1 MIYID
6 KKLLI
11 SKIKRGEE
19 MSRKLYLALIMLSL
33 IWGGSFYFFKV
44 LVADFNPLVVAFL
57 RSTFGV
63 ITLIVLIPFFR
74 KSFKGKI
81 PFIPLITVGILNT
94 VIPWTLICFSEQKM
108 TSNLASVL
116 NATQPLWTMILG
128 ILFFGIRSNR
138 NQLIGL
144 FIGFIGI
151 LILSDIHLSNVFSV
165 NSLNFFA
172 MLTATFCYGL
182 ATHITK
188 RYLKEISMFQ
198 ISLGTLLVG
207 SICSGFIVLL
217 LEDPIQIL
225 TTISW
230 HHIGALIGIGVF
242 GSGIAY
248 LLYFY
253 LIQKG
258 SPDFASISTYLVPVS
273 AIFWG
278 YILLNEVISW
288 KLIIGLIFILMG
300 VYITNRK
307 IKLNVPVKNLQKES

>member
-1 MIYID
+1 
-6 KKLLI
+6 
-11 SKIKRGEE
+11 

-81 PFIPLITVGILNT
+81 PYIPLIAVGILNT

-116 NATQPLWTMILG
+116 NATQPLWTMVLG
-128 ILFFGIRSNR
+128 IVFFGIRSNR

-217 LEDPIQIL
+217 LEDPIHIL

-307 IKLNVPVKNLQKES
+307 IKLNVPVKNLQKESY

>member
-1 MIYID
+1 
-6 KKLLI
+6 
-11 SKIKRGEE
+11 

-33 IWGGSFYFFKV
+33 IWGGSFYYFKV

-81 PFIPLITVGILNT
+81 PFIPLISVGILNT

-151 LILSDIHLSNVFSV
+151 LILSDLHLSNVFSV

-188 RYLKEISMFQ
+188 RYLKEMSMFQ

-225 TTISW
+225 TKISW

-278 YILLNEVISW
+278 YILLSEAISW

-300 VYITNRK
+300 VYMTNRK
-307 IKLNVPVKNLQKES
+307 IKLNVPIKNLQKES

>member
-1 MIYID
+1 
-6 KKLLI
+6 
-11 SKIKRGEE
+11 

-81 PFIPLITVGILNT
+81 PFIPLIAVGILNT

-116 NATQPLWTMILG
+116 NATQPLWTMVLG

-165 NSLNFFA
+165 NSLNFVA

-217 LEDPIQIL
+217 LENPIQIL

-258 SPDFASISTYLVPVS
+258 NPDFASISTYLVPVS

-307 IKLNVPVKNLQKES
+307 IKLNVPIKNLQKES

>member
-1 MIYID
+1 
-6 KKLLI
+6 
-11 SKIKRGEE
+11 

-33 IWGGSFYFFKV
+33 IWGGSFYYFKV

-74 KSFKGKI
+74 KSFRGKI
-81 PFIPLITVGILNT
+81 PFIPLISVGILNT

-151 LILSDIHLSNVFSV
+151 LILSDLHLSNVFSV

-188 RYLKEISMFQ
+188 RYLKEMSMFQ

-225 TTISW
+225 TKISW

-278 YILLNEVISW
+278 YILLSEAISW

-300 VYITNRK
+300 VYMTNRK
-307 IKLNVPVKNLQKES
+307 IKLNVPIKNLQKES

>member
-1 MIYID
+1 
-6 KKLLI
+6 
-11 SKIKRGEE
+11 
-19 MSRKLYLALIMLSL
+19 MSRKLYLALITLSL
-33 IWGGSFYFFKV
+33 IWGGSFYFFKI
-44 LVADFNPLVVAFL
+44 LVVDFNPLVVAFL
-57 RSTFGV
+57 RATFGAL
-63 ITLIVLIPFFR
+63 TLIVLIPFFR

-81 PFIPLITVGILNT
+81 PFIPLFAVGILNT
-94 VIPWTLICFSEQKM
+94 LIPWTLICFSEQKL

-128 ILFFGIRSNR
+128 VLFFGLRSNR
-138 NQLIGL
+138 NQFIGL
-144 FIGFIGI
+144 GIGFIGI
-151 LILSDIHLSNVFSV
+151 LILSDVHLSNFFSV
-165 NSLNFFA
+165 NSLNFAA

-188 RYLKEISMFQ
+188 RYLNEISMFQ

-207 SICSGFIVLL
+207 SICSGIIVLFL
-217 LEDPIQIL
+217 GEPTQIL
-225 TTISW
+225 TKISW

-258 SPDFASISTYLVPVS
+258 SPDFASISTYLVPIS

-278 YILLNEVISW
+278 YILLNESITLR
-288 KLIIGLIFILMG
+288 LIIGLIFILIG
-300 VYITNRK
+300 VYINNRK
-307 IKLNVPVKNLQKES
+307 MKVKIPIRNVQKES